1 MNRLQL
7 SNYYGLYL
15 GIFFLGQFLVLPILT
30 PFMIAFG
37 ASIKEIAIIMAT
49 MGLTV
54 MVLELPTGG
63 LADKIGRKKV
73 FLFSLLL
80 NILSLVILFIWPN
93 FYCAVIAMFF
103 WGAGI
108 ALCSGTITAWFVE
121 TFNKADGDISL
132 QEGLAR
138 VGLRTNGLGAIG
150 ALLCA
155 GFMYFGGIA
164 NIDELTLYRFL
175 LLGGL
180 SCYVIVYLLML
191 VWVTET
197 RTFQRIS
204 LRSLIDLPQQIEAG
218 AKAVRHPILWR
229 LMLTALLTIPLAS
242 AIEKYWP
249 VQFEL
254 LSGEDPVGWAYGLIY
269 AATLFL
275 GSIAARVT
283 TLVCKGLDQQ
293 LGKVLFVGL
302 IFQLS
307 MATVLA
313 LSNNLFVFAL
323 FFICYDF
330 SAELGASAKGQLQH
344 QSTQDNVRSTV
355 DSISSLNSRIGGLIG
370 TLLCGFGAAYVGLTT
385 TWLVCVLLASLA
397 SVVYLSK
404 AFNKRDE
411 KLDISSRENT

>member
-15 GIFFLGQFLVLPILT
+15 GVFFLGQFLVLPILT
-30 PFMIAFG
+30 PLMMAFG

-54 MVLELPTGG
+54 MLLELPTGG

-73 FLFSLLL
+73 YLFSLFL
-80 NILSLVILFIWPN
+80 NILSLAILFIWPS
-93 FYCAVIAMFF
+93 FYGAVAGMFF

-121 TFNKADGDISL
+121 TFNKAEGDISL
-132 QEGLAR
+132 QEGFAR
-138 VGLRTNGLGAIG
+138 VGLRTNGLGASG

-155 GFMYFGGIA
+155 GFMYFGGVA
-164 NIDELTLYRFL
+164 NIDEFTLYRFL

-180 SCYVIVYLLML
+180 SCYLIVYILTL

-197 RTFQRIS
+197 RSFQRVS
-204 LRSLIDLPQQIEAG
+204 LRTLVDLPKQIQAG
-218 AKAVRHPILWR
+218 ARAVRHPILWR

-254 LSGEDPVGWAYGLIY
+254 LSGEDPVGWAYGLVY
-269 AATLFL
+269 AVTLFL

-283 TLVCKGLDQQ
+283 TSICKRLDQQ
-293 LGKVLFVGL
+293 LGKVLLVGL

-313 LSNNLFVFAL
+313 LSNDLFVFAL

-330 SAELGASAKGQLQH
+330 SSELGASAKGQLQH
-344 QSTQDNVRSTV
+344 QATPDKVRSTV
-355 DSISSLNSRIGGLIG
+355 DSISSLNSRIGGLVG
-370 TLLCGFGAAYVGLTT
+370 TLLCGLGAAHIGLTT
-385 TWLVCVLLASLA
+385 TWLVCVLLASFA
-397 SVVYLSK
+397 GVVYLSK

-411 KLDISSRENT
+411 GANVSSLENA